1 MENLLSFGVGI
12 ATCLIIIV
20 SVYGIITI
28 RNVNNTIE
36 ELEDDLDNTNES
48 LNKFKRDIE
57 NRIDD
62 ANFKRDN
69 EIKSLKTKLDE
80 ALVEI
85 EADFE
90 DIENDLDTFYKLKE

>member
-12 ATCLIIIV
+12 ATCLIIIA

-36 ELEDDLDNTNES
+36 ELEDELDNTNES

-90 DIENDLDTFYKLKE
+90 DIENDLDAFYKLKE